1 MLPAVL
7 GTAAGVSIGVVVAA
21 GSRGPTLVPW
31 PAKVRAAFPFV
42 VGGLTGAAVAL
53 PVGLGA
59 ALALAAGGRG
69 SWPVKPVAVGLGVL
83 GAGVVAGV
91 LGRGQVAKKLT
102 PQGRDLDPAYAAAPL
117 NPLVSGSAQ
126 SAVSMTEL
134 GREGARFVGSVTSA
148 ETILAVTG
156 LAPVAEPVRVFI
168 GVDAAATVEQRVGLA
183 MAELRRTGAFDRA
196 HLLIQ
201 APAGSGYANSTP
213 VDVLEILTR
222 GDTASV
228 AIGYGLLPS
237 FLSLDKVPIAAQ
249 TQKLLLDAITE
260 ELATRAKRPRLLL
273 YGESL
278 GAKVQEAAVPGG
290 PIDLDHYNI
299 AAALWVG
306 TPGGEVADGFHAL
319 CQQESITVDRPEE
332 IPVPLPT
339 PRPRVWFLEHDGDPV
354 VRFRPELLANRP
366 AWLPLDGRRGRN
378 IPDSMTW
385 RPGITY
391 CQALVDTL
399 FATNVKPGDFQSLG
413 HDYRA
418 DLGAVATAAYDL
430 AADAAT
436 AARLETQLRTMEK
449 AKAELIAQAGPATG

>member
-7 GTAAGVSIGVVVAA
+7 GTAAGVGTGVVVAA

-31 PAKVRAAFPFV
+31 PAKVRTAFPFV
-42 VGGLTGAAVAL
+42 VGGLSGAAVAL

-59 ALALAAGGRG
+59 AVALAVIGRG
-69 SWPVKPVAVGLGVL
+69 RWPVKPVAVGLGVV
-83 GAGVVAGV
+83 GAVVAAGV

-102 PQGRDLDPAYAAAPL
+102 PQGRELDPAYAKPPL
-117 NPLVSGSAQ
+117 SPLVSGSAQ
-126 SAVSMTEL
+126 SAVTMAEL
-134 GREGARFVGSVTSA
+134 GRQGARFVGSVTA
-148 ETILAVTG
+148 ADTILAVTG

-183 MAELRRTGAFDRA
+183 MSELLRTGAFDRSN
-196 HLLIQ
+196 LLIQ
-201 APAGSGYANSTP
+201 APAGTGYANSTP
-213 VDVLEILTR
+213 IDVLEILTR
-222 GDTASV
+222 GDAASV

-249 TQKLLLDAITE
+249 TQKLLLDSITAQ
-260 ELATRAKRPRLLL
+260 LATRAKRPRLLL

-278 GAKVQEAAVPGG
+278 GAKVQEAAVPAG
-290 PIDLDHYNI
+290 PIDLDRYNI

-306 TPGGEVADGFHAL
+306 TPGGQVADGFHAL
-319 CQQESITVDRPEE
+319 CQRESITVDRPEE
-332 IPVPLPT
+332 IPVPLPG

-366 AWLPLDGRRGRN
+366 PWLPLDGRRGRN
-378 IPDSMTW
+378 IPGSMTW

-391 CQALVDTL
+391 FQALVDTL

-418 DLGAVATAAYDL
+418 DLGAVTTAAYNL
-430 AADAAT
+430 PADAAT
-436 AARLETQLRTMEK
+436 AARLEARLRALETT
-449 AKAELIAQAGPATG
+449 KAELIAQTDPASG